1 MKKAEGKIVLG
12 IDPGFGRIGFGCLGV
27 GRGAVKCLGVGAI
40 TTSSKDEFSSRL
52 CQLADDLGSILKKYQ
67 PDLVAVEKLFFAKNT
82 KTAMQVSEARGVI
95 LSIIAKNK
103 IKLCEFTPAQIKKA
117 VTGDGKAD
125 KKAVEKMI
133 CLLLG
138 LKKSPRLD
146 DASDA
151 LAIALTAASLAD
163 R

>member
-1 MKKAEGKIVLG
+1 MKIIA
-12 IDPGFGRIGFGCLGV
+12 IDPGYERLGIAVLEKNGPKEELVFSECLKTSAKIDHAERLKLIGEELEKIIKKFKPSAL
-27 GRGAVKCLGVGAI
+27 AI
-40 TTSSKDEFSSRL
+40 ET
-52 CQLADDLGSILKKYQ
+52 
-67 PDLVAVEKLFFAKNT
+67 LFFSKNQ